1 MCVCVYVCVYIYI
14 CMYIYV
20 YIYEL
25 CPTQIIQNG
34 VVLRSLTQ
42 LHLQSPVFQTSF
54 TFTVS
59 GVRMWIY
66 LLRSNHSTYFK

>member
-1 MCVCVYVCVYIYI
+1 MYVYI
-14 CMYIYV
+14 CV